1 VEPSDAHFFVA
12 SRADGVGAGG
22 PFDLK
27 NVLSA
32 LRRHGIKLRDG
43 TSFGLPD
50 HVRMAVAPPAT
61 QDALMHALHTLKARA

>member
-1 VEPSDAHFFVA
+1 
-12 SRADGVGAGG
+12 VGAGG

-43 TSFGLPD
+43 ASF
-50 HVRMAVAPPAT
+50 HV
-61 QDALMHALHTLKARA
+61 L